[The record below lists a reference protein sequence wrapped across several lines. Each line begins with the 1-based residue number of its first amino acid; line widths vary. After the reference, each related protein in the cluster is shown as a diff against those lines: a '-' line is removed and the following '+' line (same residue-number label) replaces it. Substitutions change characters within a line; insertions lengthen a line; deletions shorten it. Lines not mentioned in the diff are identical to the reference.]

1 MRKIVTFAKFS
12 NDCKIIQKK
21 YEIFVK
27 KVRNS
32 LDSNVFLC
40 HSNNRKGEVKSW
52 S

>member
-1 MRKIVTFAKFS
+1 MRKTALFAKYS
-12 NDCKIIQKK
+12 NNCKIIQKN

-27 KVRNS
+27 KVQNS

-40 HSNNRKGEVKSW
+40 HSNNRKGEIKSW